1 MKKETTLSYY
11 GRVRDG
17 KIELPKKRFQ
27 KEVVSAFEGHGI
39 EVIVKRKRKQRST
52 PQNSYYWGVVVPM
65 ILDAFIDL
73 GNDLQSGNKQ
83 HIQMIHDFLKE
94 RFLDNG
100 PDLVDAN
107 AEQCKGPSST
117 TYCTTVDFME
127 YLDRVAQWAAEALN
141 IAIPEPSELSTQGCI
156 LIR

>member
-1 MKKETTLSYY
+1 MQKETILSYY
-11 GRVRDG
+11 GKVSAG

-27 KEVVSAFEGHGI
+27 KEVVQAFDGHGI
-39 EVIVKRKRKQRST
+39 EVIVKRKRKHRST
-52 PQNSYYWGVVVPM
+52 PQNNYYWGVVVPM
-65 ILDAFIDL
+65 VLDAFIDL

-83 HIQMIHDFLKE
+83 HIQLVHEFLKD

-100 PDLVDAN
+100 PSLVDAN

-127 YLDRVAQWAAEALN
+127 YLDRITQWAAEALN
-141 IAIPEPSELSTQGCI
+141 ISIPAPNEQAEI
-156 LIR
+156 WD